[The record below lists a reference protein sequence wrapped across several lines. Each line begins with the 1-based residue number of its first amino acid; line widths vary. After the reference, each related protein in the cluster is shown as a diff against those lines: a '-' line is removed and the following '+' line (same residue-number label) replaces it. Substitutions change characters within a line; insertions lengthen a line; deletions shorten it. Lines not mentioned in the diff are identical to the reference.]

1 MTWTQ
6 KILNISAMAMA
17 LGLSCGTASAQT
29 PVVNLPKPDADGWIK
44 LFRGNNASDFFTYY
58 SDRNKNN
65 PFPDNT
71 FKFSA
76 DTVVVS
82 GSPTGHIIFKQ
93 PFSHYRIK
101 FEEMMPDRLGNAG
114 MLVHVQV
121 DDPALF
127 GTFPRSIECQ
137 GDPGQGM
144 GQIWCISNVWVKVHA
159 TTNGTPQYNPT
170 ASEITY
176 GAKDGNSRQILG
188 IKKPTMRVGEWVLM
202 EAEVHGSDSLE
213 HLVRGETIIK
223 YTYPHVA
230 PPTNPSQVEKVL
242 KSGLIAWQSEGVPVR
257 YRNIMIKLFPED
269 PLYKSLYTTTA
280 TMDYRI
286 FPKPGSRPSMGFS
299 QGAIRILK
307 GEESRSIVGRA
318 LPVTGM

>member
-1 MTWTQ
+1 MHWTE
-6 KILNISAMAMA
+6 KTLKSSAWAIT
-17 LGLSCGTASAQT
+17 LGIFFGSTSAQT
-29 PVVNLPKPDADGWIK
+29 PVVDLPKPDANGWIK

-58 SDRNKNN
+58 SDKNSN
-65 PFPDNT
+65 NAFPDNT
-71 FKFSA
+71 FKSSA

-82 GSPTGHIIFKQ
+82 GTPTGHFIFKQ

-121 DDPALF
+121 VDPAL
-127 GTFPRSIECQ
+127 GGVFPRSIECQ
-137 GDPGQGM
+137 GDPRQGM

-159 TTNGTPQYNPT
+159 TTNGTPQYNP
-170 ASEITY
+170 AAGEITY
-176 GAKDGNSRQILG
+176 GAKDNGSRQILG
-188 IKKPTMRVGEWVLM
+188 IKKPAMNVGEWVLM

-223 YTYPHVA
+223 YSDPHVA
-230 PPTNPSQVEKVL
+230 PPNNPNQVEKVL

-269 PLYKSLYTTTA
+269 PLYKTLYATTA
-280 TMDYRI
+280 ANDYRI
-286 FPKPGSRPSMGFS
+286 FPKTGARPSLGFS
-299 QGAIRILK
+299 QGAVRILK
-307 GEESRSIVGRA
+307 GEQSRSVVGRA
-318 LPVTGM
+318 LPVPGM